1 MMKHRKAIE
10 NLNIFF
16 VFQESYDPDK
26 ERGLVDIL
34 IRMQSECGEGYL
46 SNEEIMGL
54 ILDTIAASK
63 YNMILLAYT

>member
-1 MMKHRKAIE
+1 MMKHRKAKE
-10 NLNIFF
+10 NLNICF

-34 IRMQSECGEGYL
+34 IRMQAECGECYL

-54 ILDTIAASK
+54 ILDTIAAS
-63 YNMILLAYT
+63 